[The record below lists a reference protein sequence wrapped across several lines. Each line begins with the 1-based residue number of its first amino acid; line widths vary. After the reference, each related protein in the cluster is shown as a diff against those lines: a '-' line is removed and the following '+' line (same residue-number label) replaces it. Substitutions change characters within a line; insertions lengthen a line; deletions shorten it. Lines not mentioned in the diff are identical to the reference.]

1 MNTTD
6 ERIQAELQRL
16 NPVFL
21 QLENESHMHA
31 GPATDSHYKVTLVSE
46 SFEGKG
52 LVARHQSVYGLLQSE
67 MQGPVHA
74 LALHLYTPEEWE
86 NTQAVPES
94 PQCMGGSKGD

>member
-1 MNTTD
+1 MSTTD
-6 ERIQAELQRL
+6 DRIQAGLLSL

-31 GPATDSHYKVTLVSE
+31 GPATDSHYKVTLVSDT
-46 SFEGKG
+46 FEGKG
-52 LVARHQSVYGLLQSE
+52 LVARHQSVYGLLKEE

-74 LALHLYTPEEWE
+74 LALHLFTPAEWE